1 MHPLP
6 GLYEGPAY
14 GCADVRFPAANR
26 PSDTKPSVLLVMNI
40 LLCFFPDPFL
50 PATGNLKGLKRLP
63 ADTPRQSRILKSPP
77 ALPPLLTLT
86 FHEYRIA
93 VSVEPDLLGIPPVSA
108 QRAVNPIQRIQVSL
122 RLVIQICLGLQTL
135 PEFILL
141 SQLTG
146 KGMIRIQFIR
156 RLFIPFPLR

>member
-1 MHPLP
+1 MRFSAADR
-6 GLYEGPAY
+6 PA
-14 GCADVRFPAANR
+14 DI
-26 PSDTKPSVLLVMNI
+26 KPSVLLIVNI

-50 PATGNLKGLKRLP
+50 PAAGDLKGLKRLP
-63 ADTPRQSRILKSPP
+63 ADTPRQSRILQSPP

-93 VSVEPDLLGIPPVSA
+93 VSVEPDLLGIPPVPA
-108 QRAVNPIQRIQVSL
+108 QRAINPIQRIQVSL
-122 RLVIQICLGLQTL
+122 RLVIQICFGLQTL
-135 PEFILL
+135 PEFLLL

-146 KGMIRIQFIR
+146 KGMIRIQSIR